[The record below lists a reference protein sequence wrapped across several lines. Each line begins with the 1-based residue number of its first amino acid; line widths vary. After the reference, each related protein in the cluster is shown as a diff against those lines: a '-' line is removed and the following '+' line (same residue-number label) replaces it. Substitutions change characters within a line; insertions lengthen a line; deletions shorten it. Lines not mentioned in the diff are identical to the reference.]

1 MLVSNEIYLDIA
13 HPGIL
18 PRIYAVQGEAES
30 RVILFSMRCN
40 GTDWSPPEGS
50 EVSVG
55 FCRADGT
62 GGVYGT
68 TEDGSAA
75 VTLLGNLLSVVLTKE
90 VCAAVGP
97 VDLTVEISSGGAVL
111 ATWPVR
117 VEVRANPAQ
126 ESLDGVVL
134 KGTWP
139 PNKQLIT
146 DETGSVVAVDPEQR
160 AVKLD
165 ASAYA
170 DGLMLLA
177 YADGE
182 MDLIS
187 VQFDSSG
194 RPVTFVNGDEAFTVV
209 WPAAEVTDDGT

>member
-1 MLVSNEIYLDIA
+1 MLVSNEIHLDIA

-18 PRIYAVQGEAES
+18 PRVYAVQGEAES

-55 FCRADGT
+55 FCRADGS

-68 TEDGSAA
+68 KEDGSAA
-75 VTLLGNLLSVVLTKE
+75 VTLQGSRLSVVLTRE

-146 DETGSVVAVDPEQR
+146 DESGTVVAVDPEQR
-160 AVKLD
+160 AVELD
-165 ASAYA
+165 ASGYA
-170 DGLMLLA
+170 EGILRLT

-182 MDLIS
+182 SDLIS
-187 VQFDSSG
+187 VSFDSSG
-194 RPVTFVNGDEAFTVV
+194 RPVNFVNGDEAFTVV
-209 WPAAEVTDDGT
+209 WPAVEVTDNGA